1 MKPLHWPPALRT
13 IGLALALCCGA
24 GLAQAQGQPPVAATI
39 TDPHLQVEQ
48 LMRQELVE
56 PALEK
61 IKAHLAHR
69 PRDPQMRFWQAVL
82 LTRQGHR
89 DQAMQVYAELTQD
102 FPELAEPHNNLGVLQ
117 AANNDMDLAQR
128 SFELALRADPQHALA
143 HENLGDVLLRQALR
157 HYQSAAQAQ
166 ARARPP
172 VSVYARPIAG
182 VSAAVSAGATPP
194 SAITGL
200 VQKQQLLQPLLKL
213 SSPTP

>member
-48 LMRQELVE
+48 LMRQDLVE

-61 IKAHLAHR
+61 IKAHLAQR

-117 AANNDMDLAQR
+117 AANNDIDQAQR

-143 HENLGDVLLRQALR
+143 HENLADVLLRRAQR
-157 HYQSAAQAQ
+157 HYQWAAQAQ
-166 ARARPP
+166 AAARPSASIQTNTPSSLGGLLPP
-172 VSVYARPIAG
+172 VRANP
-182 VSAAVSAGATPP
+182 
-194 SAITGL
+194 GL
-200 VQKQQLLQPLLKL
+200 AQKQQLLQPLLKL